1 MMKYFNIKAVFHQA
15 EFFARNVFSALE
27 LYLSMR
33 SIYLIFAIG
42 AKRFRLKVEIG
53 PTFSAFR
60 RSAHQKNNMA
70 DNIMSEESRRRS
82 TSSINSLKELLARSQ
97 QQELNVLEE
106 GSVTDPFADIQLQ
119 QQMENTSQSIPNTG
133 IEQG

>member
-1 MMKYFNIKAVFHQA
+1 
-15 EFFARNVFSALE
+15 
-27 LYLSMR
+27 
-33 SIYLIFAIG
+33 
-42 AKRFRLKVEIG
+42 
-53 PTFSAFR
+53 
-60 RSAHQKNNMA
+60 MA
-70 DNIMSEESRRRS
+70 DKMMSEESRRRF

-97 QQELNVLEE
+97 QPEELNVLEE

>member
-1 MMKYFNIKAVFHQA
+1 
-15 EFFARNVFSALE
+15 
-27 LYLSMR
+27 MR

-42 AKRFRLKVEIG
+42 AKRFRLKVEID

-60 RSAHQKNNMA
+60 RSTRQKNNMA
-70 DNIMSEESRRRS
+70 DNMMSEESRRRF